1 MTGMNGCGIGYL
13 GPASKQALHYS
24 LAHTKTRNYSRMKP
38 TLTALTI
45 AAALFASSAYA
56 FDPADLQKLKDTNA
70 CSSCDLKNAYLRGAD
85 LASANLM
92 SADLS
97 GANLSG
103 ADLSGADLSDAN
115 LIFTEMNGANLSG
128 ALLKEADLFGANL
141 EGAIMRGAI
150 LCETLMPDYLLSDS
164 DC

>member
-1 MTGMNGCGIGYL
+1 
-13 GPASKQALHYS
+13 
-24 LAHTKTRNYSRMKP
+24 MKP

-70 CSSCDLKNAYLRGAD
+70 CSSCDLKNAYLR
-85 LASANLM
+85 
-92 SADLS
+92 
-97 GANLSG
+97 
-103 ADLSGADLSDAN
+103 GADLSDAN

>member
-1 MTGMNGCGIGYL
+1 
-13 GPASKQALHYS
+13 
-24 LAHTKTRNYSRMKP
+24 MKP

-56 FDPADLQKLKDTNA
+56 FDPADLQKLKGTNA
-70 CSSCDLKNAYLRGAD
+70 CTSCDLKNAYLRGTD

-103 ADLSGADLSDAN
+103 AN
-115 LIFTEMNGANLSG
+115 LIFTEMNGTNLSG
-128 ALLKEADLFGANL
+128 TLLKEADLFGANL

-150 LCETLMPDYLLSDS
+150 LCETLMPDYSMNDS